1 MAYFEA
7 SLIGLTVGA
16 GTGWVAQHLPVP
28 SLLQSVSATLV
39 ALVLGTGLMMLL
51 WYRRLAV
58 AGMATGYFGVGTDN
72 LLRLGIVCVIAGAV
86 HVALSGVE
94 SLTPSERRVAQMA
107 AEGSTNRQIAQDLF
121 VTTKTVE
128 VHLSSVYRKLDIA
141 SRTQLAA
148 ALAGAPVAG
157 ES

>member
-51 WYRRLAV
+51 WYRRLAA

-94 SLTPSERRVAQMA
+94 SELPALVEHRVIILAVVGGLYGA
-107 AEGSTNRQIAQDLF
+107 
-121 VTTKTVE
+121 
-128 VHLSSVYRKLDIA
+128 LS
-141 SRTQLAA
+141 
-148 ALAGAPVAG
+148 GAWAMTR
-157 ES
+157 S

>member
-51 WYRRLAV
+51 WYRRLAA
-58 AGMATGYFGVGTDN
+58 AGMATGYFGV
-72 LLRLGIVCVIAGAV
+72 
-86 HVALSGVE
+86 
-94 SLTPSERRVAQMA
+94 
-107 AEGSTNRQIAQDLF
+107 
-121 VTTKTVE
+121 
-128 VHLSSVYRKLDIA
+128 
-141 SRTQLAA
+141 
-148 ALAGAPVAG
+148 
-157 ES
+157 